1 MMKVPSRNDEVS
13 QVTSP
18 LNVFVWVFM
27 FVLAFPLCWVVRVP
41 VLYISHPVK
50 ILCICYIYVFFW
62 NLPFLDLTYVHYIHI
77 LSWSIQVCRHKKVL
91 PSQLLRT
98 LDNRGLEEL
107 RDIKSLASSVKASS
121 DLGNAKI
128 PPEDLTTDA
137 WSRNCLLLVL
147 VLVVS
152 VRFNN
157 VPFNNEPARRKED
170 KHERP
175 CSKNPFWFLYR
186 EGTCFKLQAL
196 FWRVNTKSAE
206 KDQLQVGFTHL
217 GPHRWG

>member
-1 MMKVPSRNDEVS
+1 MYITY
-13 QVTSP
+13 TSY
-18 LNVFVWVFM
+18 LE
-27 FVLAFPLCWVVRVP
+27 AYR
-41 VLYISHPVK
+41 SAG
-50 ILCICYIYVFFW
+50 
-62 NLPFLDLTYVHYIHI
+62 T
-77 LSWSIQVCRHKKVL
+77 KKVL

-175 CSKNPFWFLYR
+175 CSKNPF
-186 EGTCFKLQAL
+186 
-196 FWRVNTKSAE
+196 
-206 KDQLQVGFTHL
+206 
-217 GPHRWG
+217 